1 MGCSRTLSLP
11 HFLAFALA
19 TPFCRENLSPEL
31 HRAAFF
37 SSLNFPSYTLCV
49 SHVNRNCLFKLSPHS
64 TVYPSYLEH
73 GPAHSK
79 CYLEHG
85 PAHRKCLDIGMQ
97 SPANSAVFAKVS
109 QWVLLLFLLHLLLP
123 LLFLFLLFLLSSLP
137 SNLTDA
143 LYASFDGTDELS
155 SKLIFPNL

>member
-1 MGCSRTLSLP
+1 M
-11 HFLAFALA
+11 
-19 TPFCRENLSPEL
+19 
-31 HRAAFF
+31 
-37 SSLNFPSYTLCV
+37 
-49 SHVNRNCLFKLSPHS
+49 FKLSPHS
-64 TVYPSYLEH
+64 TVYPSYLEHGPAHSKCYLEHGPGHSKCYLEH